1 MHFFLDLFLWSLI
14 NSLPF
19 DRNCK
24 DLPLFLERHIDIA
37 ETIQKETRNVGA
49 APRCPWFCCSL
60 YCLLNWKDQH
70 VKSQYDMTWKRQMT
84 QTFCSF
90 FLYTK
95 MGRGH
100 FIFTLQIVS
109 LLFTFQSLKMSL
121 AVPRI
126 QETLANPQSF
136 SSSSSSSC
144 PCGKWAFIELRRILT
159 RYLSGASSWGWC
171 TFI

>member
-1 MHFFLDLFLWSLI
+1 MHSFLDLFLWSLI

-24 DLPLFLERHIDIA
+24 DLPLFLERHIGIA

-49 APRCPWFCCSL
+49 VRRCPWFCCSL

-90 FLYTK
+90 FLCTK

-100 FIFTLQIVS
+100 FYFY
-109 LLFTFQSLKMSL
+109 L
-121 AVPRI
+121 AD
-126 QETLANPQSF
+126 SF
-136 SSSSSSSC
+136 SVVHFPKCKNEFGCTQS
-144 PCGKWAFIELRRILT
+144 T
-159 RYLSGASSWGWC
+159 RNTC
-171 TFI
+171 